1 MHRLILAVTLPV
13 AALGADP
20 AGFHLWKSGELR
32 ASEKKLSPKIDAQK
46 ISGESLANAG
56 NHTFSISHREGPG
69 IAELHQN
76 VADVF
81 VVISGEATLVV
92 GGTIPGSK
100 PSAPNEVRG
109 PKIEGGESHKLAV
122 GDIVTIPAG
131 SPHQLLLD
139 AGKQF
144 TYFVV
149 KVTK

>member
-1 MHRLILAVTLPV
+1 MRKLILAIALPL
-13 AALGADP
+13 AALAADP
-20 AGFHLWKSGELR
+20 AGFHLWKSGDLK

-56 NHTFSISHREGPG
+56 NHMFSISHREGPG
-69 IAELHQN
+69 IAELHEK

-81 VVISGEATLVV
+81 VVISGDATLVV

-100 PSAPNEVRG
+100 QSAPNEVRG
-109 PKIEGGESHKLAV
+109 PKIEGGASHKLAV

-131 SPHQLLLD
+131 APHQLLVD
-139 AGKQF
+139 PGKQF

-149 KVTK
+149 KVVK